1 MGGGEYPPIRRGGN
15 SAKEQVF
22 SVQKYYFVDHFRAK
36 NFSDFPL
43 RGGGGQYPLNEKNPF
58 PYDV

>member
-1 MGGGEYPPIRRGGN
+1 MGGGESPPIQQRKN

-36 NFSDFPL
+36 NFSDFPF
-43 RGGGGQYPLNEKNPF
+43 GGGGGEYPLNGKNPF
-58 PYDV
+58 P